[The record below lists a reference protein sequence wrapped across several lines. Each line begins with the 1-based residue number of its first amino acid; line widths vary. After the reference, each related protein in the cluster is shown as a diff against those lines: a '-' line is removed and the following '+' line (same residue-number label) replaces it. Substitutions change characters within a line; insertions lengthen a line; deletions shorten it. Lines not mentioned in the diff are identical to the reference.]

1 MIKFLKD
8 LFKSKSKSKSKQ
20 STEDTEDKLYN
31 PKVEITLTN
40 YIFANSKSIDPK
52 VNLNIKVIFDIKIN
66 NKPYYIID
74 NFSIGLHMLNSKNL
88 ISYVKDSNTIDFNV
102 VKLLNNI
109 LGLAYSADKLCLISE
124 RVTKNILKLI
134 TDHFSSEKWNKEI
147 ILIRETKL
155 KELIE
160 FMNESGFTYKDIRN
174 YQMLE

>member
-8 LFKSKSKSKSKQ
+8 LFKPKSKTKQ
-20 STEDTEDKLYN
+20 STKNIEDKLYN

-40 YIFANSKSIDPK
+40 YIFANSKSIHPE
-52 VNLNIKVIFDIKIN
+52 VNLNIKVIFDIKVN

-74 NFSIGLHMLNSKNL
+74 NFSIGLYMLNSKNL
-88 ISYVKDSNTIDFNV
+88 INYIKDSNTIDFNV

-124 RVTKNILKLI
+124 RVINNILNLASE
-134 TDHFSSEKWNKEI
+134 HFSSEKWNKEI
-147 ILIRETKL
+147 VLIREAKL

-160 FMNESGFTYKDIRN
+160 FMKESGFTYKDIRN
-174 YQMLE
+174 YEMLE